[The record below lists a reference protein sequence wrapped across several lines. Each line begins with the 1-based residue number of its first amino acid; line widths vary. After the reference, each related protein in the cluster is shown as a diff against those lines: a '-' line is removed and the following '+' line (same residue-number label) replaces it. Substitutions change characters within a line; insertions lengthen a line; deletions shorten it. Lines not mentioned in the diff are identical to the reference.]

1 MTILLISVMQ
11 ETFTKI
17 GNSTRVKLLSI
28 FFLAFAMNVGFL
40 WFAVMHNKL
49 HIYWKKS
56 ERRLE

>member
-28 FFLAFAMNVGFL
+28 FFLAFAMNVDFL
-40 WFAVMHNKL
+40 WIAVMHNKL
-49 HIYWKKS
+49 HMY
-56 ERRLE
+56 